1 AATRSGTIARAVIA
15 LLARIDAAV
24 PTDVVDDRAG
34 NCLFKA
40 EVGAAARC
48 DAGAEV
54 DNAGERIR
62 NGEADPGAFIPRGA
76 EGTPRRM
83 KKAVAEAIAVEAE
96 DICRRVQRDRGHSVG
111 GVVLKADERIVGA
124 VERTLRRI
132 DEHTDRP
139 TWVGHQQH
147 GATA

>member
-1 AATRSGTIARAVIA
+1 RGAGGIQGAGIAVVAAAAACLGGARHGAATRSGTIARAVIA

-40 EVGAAARC
+40 GVGAAARC

-62 NGEADPGAFIPRGA
+62 NGEADPGAFVPLGA
-76 EGTPRRM
+76 EGTPP
-83 KKAVAEAIAVEAE
+83 
-96 DICRRVQRDRGHSVG
+96 
-111 GVVLKADERIVGA
+111 
-124 VERTLRRI
+124 RTGQ
-132 DEHTDRP
+132 T
-139 TWVGHQQH
+139 V
-147 GATA
+147 